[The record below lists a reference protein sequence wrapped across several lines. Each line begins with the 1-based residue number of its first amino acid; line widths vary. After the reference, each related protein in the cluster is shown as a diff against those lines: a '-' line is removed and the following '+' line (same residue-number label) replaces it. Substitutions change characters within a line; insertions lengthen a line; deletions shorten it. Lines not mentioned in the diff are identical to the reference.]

1 MEKTTVRDV
10 GLATFS
16 AAVLERSHTIPV
28 VVDFWAPWC
37 RPCLTLGPVLERLAE
52 EANGAWEL
60 VKVNTDLE
68 PEIAAR
74 YGIQGIPAVKGFRD
88 GKMVS
93 EFVGAVPERS
103 IRDFLE
109 RIIPSEADR
118 LVAEAQGRRAA
129 GEKQEAEALFK
140 EALRQQK
147 NHTGATLGLA
157 ELLLE
162 RGDQAEARTVLEALP
177 AGSEEGRQAAGML
190 KRLKFIA
197 EAVSLPSLET
207 AETALAANPED
218 LEAVWAVAM
227 RSAAAGD
234 YARALAGF
242 LKIAEEDRR
251 FKDDGGRK
259 AMLDIFTILGADHE
273 LSMEFRPRLAG
284 ALH

>member
-1 MEKTTVRDV
+1 MEKTISRDV

-16 AAVLERSHTIPV
+16 ASVLERSHTVPV

-88 GKMVS
+88 GKLVN
-93 EFVGAVPERS
+93 EFVGVVPEPA
-103 IRDFLE
+103 IRAFLE
-109 RIIPSEADR
+109 RVMPSPVDR
-118 LVAEAQGRRAA
+118 LVAEAQTKNAA
-129 GEKQEAEALFK
+129 GEKQEAESLFK
-140 EALRQQK
+140 EAIRQQK
-147 NHTGATLGLA
+147 DHAGAALGLA
-157 ELLLE
+157 ELLLAQ
-162 RGDQAEARTVLEALP
+162 GNQTEARALLEEVP
-177 AGSEEGRQAAGML
+177 PGTEDGRQAAALL

-197 EAVSLPSLET
+197 EAASLPSREE
-207 AETALAANPED
+207 ADAVLAANPND
-218 LEAVWAVAM
+218 LTACWAAAM
-227 RSAAAGD
+227 RAAADGD
-234 YARALAGF
+234 YAKALVGF
-242 LKIAEEDRR
+242 LRIAEEDRR
-251 FKDDGGRK
+251 FQDDGGRK
-259 AMLDIFTILGADHE
+259 AMLDIFTILGPDHE